1 MDSPRRRVRGDAAAA
16 TWIVRGGKSA
26 AAPRPRRGYF
36 AEESRSDAAATTW
49 IVRGGES
56 TRLRRERSVETRT
69 FRRARRARVR
79 YYRLTDIVRATVAY
93 GTLKDMYAGLE
104 KAVGDFGDKVREF
117 NDRYDA
123 AERNGMG
130 RRS

>member
-1 MDSPRRRVRGDAAAA
+1 MDSPWRRVD
-16 TWIVRGGKSA
+16 
-26 AAPRPRRGYF
+26 
-36 AEESRSDAAATTW
+36 AATT
-49 IVRGGES
+49 
-56 TRLRRERSVETRT
+56 RT
-69 FRRARRARVR
+69 FGRDADVSSSPARARVR

>member
-1 MDSPRRRVRGDAAAA
+1 M
-16 TWIVRGGKSA
+16 
-26 AAPRPRRGYF
+26 
-36 AEESRSDAAATTW
+36 
-49 IVRGGES
+49 
-56 TRLRRERSVETRT
+56 
-69 FRRARRARVR
+69 
-79 YYRLTDIVRATVAY
+79 AY